1 MIRRSAPRA
10 FDQFD
15 CAEFLNRNTAP
26 VGRRTDWLEATLAL
40 SAVLIGQNSQLP
52 VLVPPQSVGTKQP
65 RERIVHR
72 GYRPSVFDRCPDEAI
87 PALLDVQFAA
97 RRAQTIDR
105 QQRRHLRP
113 GHVGGFAIDGSLEE
127 AIQFETLP

>member
-1 MIRRSAPRA
+1 MIRCSAPRA

-26 VGRRTDWLEATLAL
+26 VGRGTDRLKTTFAL
-40 SAVLIGQNSQLP
+40 SAVLIAQNSQLP

-72 GYRPSVFDRCPDEAI
+72 GYRTSVFDRCPDEAI
-87 PALLDVQFAA
+87 DVLYRLSCPK
-97 RRAQTIDR
+97 RRPHASQDTR
-105 QQRRHLRP
+105 
-113 GHVGGFAIDGSLEE
+113 
-127 AIQFETLP
+127 LPT